1 MFNIYLLTLKSYYL
15 LLISLI
21 AVSSSF
27 EILLKNNTYLIFE
40 YKPYL
45 YSSYFISIVLYIVF
59 EILFIK
65 ILNFEKLK
73 YILDSVNKLI
83 PLSMFILLIIKN
95 SSLLYVLF
103 YSKHSPLVTYI
114 IFISILLELYFEVFI
129 LIGISKS
136 YDLSIYKHKNKI
148 LNMQYD
154 LQISNLKRL
163 ESKEEYIRKISHD
176 INNHKIA
183 LHTLIENNEKEKA
196 LNYLKNLGV
205 DSYKTN
211 ELYTK
216 NKILNAI
223 LLSKKE
229 ICTLNNIDLSL
240 DIKVPS
246 PLEVSDFDLCIIFG
260 NLLDNSIEAT
270 KKLKKSPYISVK
282 AKIINS
288 NLVLEVKNNY
298 NGELVIKNNNIFTTK
313 KDKLNH
319 GFGIS
324 NIKSTVSK
332 LNGIYEINKDSK
344 EFSSIIMIPLEN

>member
-1 MFNIYLLTLKSYYL
+1 M
-15 LLISLI
+15 
-21 AVSSSF
+21 
-27 EILLKNNTYLIFE
+27 
-40 YKPYL
+40 
-45 YSSYFISIVLYIVF
+45 
-59 EILFIK
+59 
-65 ILNFEKLK
+65 
-73 YILDSVNKLI
+73 
-83 PLSMFILLIIKN
+83 
-95 SSLLYVLF
+95 
-103 YSKHSPLVTYI
+103 
-114 IFISILLELYFEVFI
+114 FI

-216 NKILNAI
+216 NNILNAI

-240 DIKVPS
+240 DIKIPS
-246 PLEVSDFDLCIIFG
+246 SLKVSDFDLCIIFG

-270 KKLKKSPYISVK
+270 KKLKKSPYIRVK

>member
-21 AVSSSF
+21 TVSSSF

-95 SSLLYVLF
+95 LSLLYVLF
-103 YSKHSPLVTYI
+103 YSKHAPLVTYI

-196 LNYLKNLGV
+196 LDYLKNLGV

-260 NLLDNSIEAT
+260 NLLDNSIDAT
-270 KKLKKSPYISVK
+270 KKLKKSPYIRVK

-332 LNGIYEINKDSK
+332 LNGIYEINKNSK